1 MMTRKKLIYETI
13 KTHQKTEGISA
24 AELAALLQLDRAN
37 VSSDLNK
44 LTKEGLL
51 QKTTTRPVLFSITT
65 KETGEIPVVSPTVNH
80 DPTMSSFDMFAH
92 LNKSLQTA
100 IEIAKSAILYPP
112 HGMHSLILGETGVGK
127 SMFASL
133 MYEYA
138 IEGERLT
145 SNAPFVTF
153 NCADYANNPQLL
165 LGQLFGVKKGAYTG
179 AVEQKGL
186 IEKSDGGI
194 LFLDEIH
201 RLPPEGQEMLFTFI
215 DRGMYRRLGETESER
230 QAKVLIISATTEDPE
245 SFLLKT
251 FTRRIPMVITLPS
264 LKNRTYEERFTL
276 LKSFF
281 SEESVRLGKEL
292 YVTANSMRAFLFYH
306 CPNNI
311 GQLKADVQIACAKA
325 YADFVTKRKPD
336 VTISSTDLPWY
347 VKEGLFIE
355 KKSGSAFP
363 IPNQSYLFSPTE
375 GLQQHDIDMY
385 QESIYDRIDHKYEEL
400 KIRGI
405 DNKELGVL
413 MENDLQSYFIHY
425 IKEMNI
431 KMSKENMLK
440 VIDPQ
445 IVELTEKIIHLA
457 ETNLHKTFD
466 EKLFLGLGL
475 HVQTTLQRIQSDK
488 QIYHPNLN
496 NIRSLYKKEFNLALE
511 CIHIMEETL
520 HINFPIDE
528 AAFLTMF
535 FVIDQPTTKQTHIK
549 VLVLAHG
556 NGIASEMANVA
567 NHLLGAD
574 DVTGIDMPLHES
586 PKEFLERIKMYV
598 KGLGAIGGLLILVD
612 MGSLTYI
619 GDILS
624 TEFNIPV
631 RVLSM
636 VSTPHVLEASRKA
649 KIGYGLDSLYEDVKN
664 LTSFYLHNQTKK
676 KEKDEPL
683 TSVIITA
690 CLTGEGSAIAIKN
703 MLQNYLHYNGELI
716 EIIPLS
722 IVDEKDLVQMV
733 HTIDKERNVLCVVSN
748 FQIEIPY
755 LTFHFQD
762 ILNMKG
768 TKHIQELITHEE
780 AYIKMGEAL
789 QAQMKRTDSNSMI
802 KKVRQ
807 CLKEIQQQATIYLNQ
822 ENLMGIVLHLCS
834 MIDRLQKQ
842 QDSIIYK
849 DKENKIN
856 DHYLL
861 YMRTKKAL
869 TRIEEQFSLTI
880 PNDEICYIMDF
891 FLRIEK
897 KEITTSKST

>member
-1 MMTRKKLIYETI
+1 MTRKELIYEAV
-13 KTHQKTEGISA
+13 KQHQTTGGISA
-24 AELAALLQLDRAN
+24 AEIANILNLDRAN

-51 QKTTTRPVLFSITT
+51 LKTNTRPVRFSTSTLIEEQDAPTLPASDQPNPT
-65 KETGEIPVVSPTVNH
+65 IPA
-80 DPTMSSFDMFAH
+80 FDVFANN
-92 LNKSLQTA
+92 NKSLQTA

-133 MYEYA
+133 MYQYA
-138 IEGERLT
+138 LEVEKLKEQ
-145 SNAPFVTF
+145 APFITF

-179 AVEQKGL
+179 AIDQKGL
-186 IEKSDGGI
+186 IEKADNGI

-215 DRGMYRRLGETESER
+215 DRGIYRRLGETESER

-264 LKNRTYEERFTL
+264 LKDRTYEERFTL

-336 VTISSTDLPWY
+336 VTISSSDLPWY

-355 KKSGSAFP
+355 KKLGSIFP
-363 IPNQSYLFSPTE
+363 IPNQAFLFSPTE
-375 GLQQHDIDMY
+375 GLQQHDIDIY
-385 QESIYDRIDHKYEEL
+385 QESVYDRIDHKYEEL
-400 KIRGI
+400 KVRGI

-413 MENDLQSYFIHY
+413 MENDLQSYFVHY
-425 IKEMNI
+425 IKEMNK

-440 VIDPQ
+440 VIEQ
-445 IVELTEKIIHLA
+445 HIVELTEKIIHLA
-457 ETNLHKTFD
+457 ETNLGKTFD

-475 HVQTTLQRIQSDK
+475 HIQTTLQRIQSEK

-496 NIRSLYKKEFNLALE
+496 NIRSLHKKEFNVALE

-520 HINFPIDE
+520 GVTFPIDE

-535 FVIDQPTTKQTHIK
+535 FVLEQPKTQHSTIK

-567 NHLLGAD
+567 NQLLGTE
-574 DVTGIDMPLHES
+574 DVVGIDMPLHES
-586 PKEFLERIKMYV
+586 PKEFLERVKNYV
-598 KGLGAIGGLLILVD
+598 KSLGVIDGLFILVD

-619 GDILS
+619 GEILS

-649 KIGYGLDSLYEDVKN
+649 KIGYNLDSLYEDVKN
-664 LTSFYLHNQTKK
+664 LTSFYLHNQSKK
-676 KEKDEPL
+676 KENDDPL

-703 MLQNYLHYNGELI
+703 MLQNYLHYNEDLI

-722 IVDEKDLVQMV
+722 IVDEKDLVQVV

-748 FQIEIPY
+748 FNIELPY

-768 TKHIQELITHEE
+768 TKQIQELITHEE

-789 QAQMKRTDSNSMI
+789 QAQMNMTDSNRMI

-807 CLKEIQQQATIYLNQ
+807 CLKDIQQQANIYLNQ

-842 QDSIIYK
+842 QESITYK
-849 DKENKIN
+849 NKEAKIN

-861 YMRTKKAL
+861 YMRAKKAL
-869 TRIEEQFSLTI
+869 ANIEEQFHITI

-897 KEITTSKST
+897 REVTTPE